1 MHANL
6 KVKAMV
12 AAVGLSLGL
21 AAQAAQ
27 INTDNGGVIGG
38 GNGTSGNLVLS
49 VLDGG
54 GNRSLVFNFG
64 KTVGQFNAQAN
75 TSFNVG
81 IDAGL
86 TTFLNAVTDLTKVRW
101 NIGAISNAVSF
112 NGVGDPVWTQYGFQT
127 TAPTTPN
134 AVRGGATGNGPPD
147 VDFIGFSI
155 GNTNTF
161 FQNNNTIS
169 GNPLGSNAT
178 ATVGSASPAFFNSGV
193 YGPDFGNTVSFNNTG
208 KLGDSLAYYFF
219 HGIGDGTTGNTQ
231 ADRFAGN
238 WKLNFGSATPAS
250 LTYTVAAPVPV
261 PAALWLLGSG
271 IAMVAATRRKVS

>member
-38 GNGTSGNLVLS
+38 GNGTSGNLVLA

-54 GNRSLVFNFG
+54 GNRSLVFSFG

-147 VDFIGFSI
+147 VDFI
-155 GNTNTF
+155 
-161 FQNNNTIS
+161 
-169 GNPLGSNAT
+169 
-178 ATVGSASPAFFNSGV
+178 TVGRELPLHPGSRGRCGSV
-193 YGPDFGNTVSFNNTG
+193 LT
-208 KLGDSLAYYFF
+208 LAARPL
-219 HGIGDGTTGNTQ
+219 T
-231 ADRFAGN
+231 
-238 WKLNFGSATPAS
+238 SATSPPCATFQPRSRRSSKLPACEKS
-250 LTYTVAAPVPV
+250 M
-261 PAALWLLGSG
+261 PAAS
-271 IAMVAATRRKVS
+271 KP